1 MRRLVASLFV
11 SLEGVV
17 ESPGRWTG
25 PYVPGPLVVSKV
37 NSRYFTVACNDVA
50 DEQVVYLKRV
60 GFQPAG

>member
-17 ESPGRWTG
+17 ESPERWTG

-37 NSRYFTVACNDVA
+37 NPRYFTVASNDLA
-50 DEQVVYLKRV
+50 DGQVVYLKRV
-60 GFQPAG
+60 GF